1 MNRGIKRKRD
11 ETGENGSKFSA
22 ETQQAYGIER
32 IRFDDNDVFPVED
45 VGPSPARILQSLTT
59 QFTNCG
65 FSLERLETIGDSF
78 LKLAT
83 SVYAYCTCTS
93 HEGKLSEFRMHQIC
107 NKNLCK
113 LGQKLCLPQI
123 MSAEKFLPKENW
135 LPPPYGV
142 RTDQDVYDVI
152 NIKQKEIL
160 GDDRKQKIPNPRI
173 WHNITNKSIAD
184 AIESLIGTYL
194 TCNGIRGA
202 LKLMKWIGIEVPEPG
217 VGLSCFG
224 VDVPSPLLTDLS
236 NADDI
241 LNELLTNFDR
251 FEEHIDYRFKNRYF
265 LLQAFSHASFHP
277 NRLTNC
283 YQRLEFLG
291 DAVLGKFMTIHHYWF
306 HCYDARIELF
316 FHFPLWMMNFV
327 HFASWLWND
336 WDSLSFVW
344 NVI

>member
-1 MNRGIKRKRD
+1 MKRKRD
-11 ETGENGSKFSA
+11 EIGGNGSKMPWKCSSV
-22 ETQQAYGIER
+22 TQQAYGINR
-32 IRFDDNDVFPVED
+32 VRFDDNNIFPVDD

-113 LGQKLCLPQI
+113 LGQKLFLPQI

-135 LPPPYGV
+135 LPPSFGI
-142 RTDQDVYDVI
+142 RTDQNVDEVI

-160 GDDRKQKIPNPRI
+160 GDDRKSKIPNPRI

-217 VGLSCFG
+217 VGSACFG
-224 VDVPSPLLTDLS
+224 VTVPSPLLTDVS

-241 LNELLTNFDR
+241 LNELLTKFDS
-251 FEEHIDYRFKNRYF
+251 FEARIDYRFKNRYF
-265 LLQAFSHASFHP
+265 LLQAFSHASYYP

-291 DAVLGKFMTIHHYWF
+291 DAVLGKLKTVHLWWYHHSYERLGLVL
-306 HCYDARIELF
+306 HS
-316 FHFPLWMMNFV
+316 LW
-327 HFASWLWND
+327 
-336 WDSLSFVW
+336 
-344 NVI
+344 